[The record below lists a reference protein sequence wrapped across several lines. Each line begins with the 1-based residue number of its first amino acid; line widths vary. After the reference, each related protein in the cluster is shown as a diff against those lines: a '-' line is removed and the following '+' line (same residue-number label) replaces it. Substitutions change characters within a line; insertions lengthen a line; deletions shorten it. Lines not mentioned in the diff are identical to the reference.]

1 MLNESMHDAETILLG
16 SALQILV
23 AATAKAQLLT
33 VGSLKEDTARWLVS
47 ADRSVCQLDISNMAD
62 WFQMPQHSTMEYFV
76 V

>member
-16 SALQILV
+16 IALQILV
-23 AATAKAQLLT
+23 ATAKAQLLT
-33 VGSLKEDTARWLVS
+33 VGSLKEGTARWLVS